1 MGIVVWND
9 AVVAAVVALA
19 VVSWIQ
25 REPFGSRIGNL
36 VLVVAGFTVNGVLVP
51 VGAVFCAVMLAAD
64 WARRRD
70 ERARGLRTR

>member
-1 MGIVVWND
+1 MGIAVWNGT
-9 AVVAAVVALA
+9 VVAAVVALA
-19 VVSWIQ
+19 IVSWIK
-25 REPFGSRIGNL
+25 REPFGSRLGNL
-36 VLVVAGFTVNGVLVP
+36 VLVVAGFTVNGVVVP